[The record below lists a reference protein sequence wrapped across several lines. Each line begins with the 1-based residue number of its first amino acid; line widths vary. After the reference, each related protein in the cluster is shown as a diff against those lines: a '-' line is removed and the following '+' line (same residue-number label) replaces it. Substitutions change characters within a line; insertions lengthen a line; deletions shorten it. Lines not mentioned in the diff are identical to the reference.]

1 LKEYP
6 VACSETKR
14 TVARKVLHAVA
25 PQWTGS
31 SIPSFSRDVR
41 GAFSCMIP

>member
-1 LKEYP
+1 LAIKIYKNN
-6 VACSETKR
+6 VSS
-14 TVARKVLHAVA
+14 
-25 PQWTGS
+25 GS